1 MPHDDLGHPPQP
13 TLLAGAE
20 AAAVTARLQSDQS
33 AAALL
38 ADEVRLTQFLRA
50 EADHVPGVDW
60 DVQAQNIRQAVAESA
75 ERDGLLGGEP
85 LDWQP
90 AVAEEPNR
98 WRIGFAVPLAA
109 AASLI
114 LGLAG
119 GYLLFNEEA
128 VPADPGLAVEPPA
141 EVIEPVMPS
150 LQIELPEPPAVA
162 AGVIEVEIG
171 DRPDTA
177 YVEPAPGVVEVPSR
191 VEIEVQ

>member
-1 MPHDDLGHPPQP
+1 
-13 TLLAGAE
+13 
-20 AAAVTARLQSDQS
+20 
-33 AAALL
+33 LL